1 MRRTIAS
8 RRHPGIALLIAIGF
22 AGLLVHVAWVV
33 GLGQGHFD
41 DLIGNGLYTA
51 VEFLAALICFAR
63 AAVSPGER
71 GIWIALGSGLAAWAI
86 GDAYWTL
93 ELTGLAEIPY
103 PSISD
108 FYVVGYP
115 CFYAA
120 ILMLIGRRV
129 KVTASAWIDGII
141 GGLGSAALA
150 AALLAP
156 ALVGLTEGDVA
167 AVVTNL
173 AYPVGDIL
181 LLSFLVAGMVL
192 AGGRLGTV
200 WIPIALGLAITAV
213 AHGVF
218 LYAEATGFYS
228 PGILDS
234 MWLLGALLV
243 AGCLLGSLRR
253 REAGRAQMLSIVVPG
268 GFALIAIT
276 ILAWDQF
283 QPVGAA
289 SASLAVATLCLV
301 VIRLVLSSRENA
313 SLLRVVHDDSITDA
327 LTGLGNRRRLLLHMA
342 AAMEDC
348 DNEEGIFALFD
359 LYGFKSYNDS
369 FGHPA
374 GDALLTRMGEASPLL
389 SRMTAAPTG
398 WGETS
403 SACSLHLDGSTRD
416 SESSRRLL
424 PPSGRR
430 ARRSRSAARTAS

>member
-86 GDAYWTL
+86 GDTYWTL

-108 FYVVGYP
+108 IFYVVGYP

-213 AHGVF
+213 ADGVF

-243 AGCLLGSLRR
+243 AGSSLGSLRR

-327 LTGLGNRRRLLLHMA
+327 LTGLGNRRAVMRDLERTVHA
-342 AAMEDC
+342 DAKPA
-348 DNEEGIFALFD
+348 IVAIFD
-359 LYGFKSYNDS
+359 LDGFKSYNDA

-374 GDALLTRMGEASPLL
+374 GDMLLRRMGARL
-389 SRMTAAPTG
+389 AAAVEPG
-398 WGETS
+398 GRAYRLGGDEFCVI
-403 SACSLHLDGSTRD
+403 ADVVG
-416 SESSRRLL
+416 SESDYW
-424 PPSGRR
+424 
-430 ARRSRSAARTAS
+430 TAPVWR